1 MTFMISRRTD
11 RRRLLLLALLT
22 GGLILGCGGDTGS
35 EGQGGRAAGAPGR
48 GGPGGAGFGGEKTAA
63 VPVEVA
69 TVEEGRIASTLSTHG
84 TLEAEAEVDL
94 VSRIAGPI
102 VELRAEEGME
112 VRSGQLLARID
123 PREVAAQ
130 LEVSRVK
137 LAEAQNDFDRTQ
149 RLLDSNLVS
158 RELYDSSA
166 SALDSARAEHARNEI
181 QVGYTEIKAPFSGL
195 IVRRYIKDAENI
207 STNQALF
214 RLSDFDPL
222 LCSIRVPERE
232 LPRLQVGQLASLTVE
247 AYGSKSFEARVIRIS
262 PVVEAESGTVKVTLE
277 AAPQGQLRPGMFAS
291 VALELEAREG
301 ALIIPK
307 VALSLDSIGDTVF
320 VAKDG
325 AAERREITVGFR
337 DGQRLE
343 VLEGL
348 QRGEEVVVLGQDGLA
363 DGTPIQVLSAS
374 GEIVG
379 TPAQSATS
387 GDEGRGGSGPPRFE
401 GGEMTPEQLEA
412 IKERMRSRGLSEAQI
427 EERLKNLREG
437 GGPPGRS
444 R

>member
-1 MTFMISRRTD
+1 
-11 RRRLLLLALLT
+11 
-22 GGLILGCGGDTGS
+22 
-35 EGQGGRAAGAPGR
+35 
-48 GGPGGAGFGGEKTAA
+48 

-94 VSRIAGPI
+94 VSRIGGPI

-181 QVGYTEIKAPFSGL
+181 QVGYTEIRAPFSGL
-195 IVRRYIKDAENI
+195 IVRRYIKDAENV

-232 LPRLQVGQLASLTVE
+232 LPRLRVGQLANLTVE
-247 AYGSKSFEARVIRIS
+247 AYGSKAFEAKVVRIS

-277 AAPQGQLRPGMFAS
+277 AAPQGQLRPGMFAT

-301 ALIIPK
+301 ALIVPK

-325 AAERREITVGFR
+325 TAERREIEVGFR

-348 QRGEEVVVLGQDGLA
+348 QRGEQVVVLGQDGLA

-374 GEIVG
+374 GEEITAPAEG
-379 TPAQSATS
+379 TVP
-387 GDEGRGGSGPPRFE
+387 EGEARGPRPGAPEFG
-401 GGEMTPEQLEA
+401 GGEMTAEQLEA

-427 EERLKNLREG
+427 EERLKSLREG